1 MSRAE
6 FNLQAP
12 FKPAGDQPRAIA
24 ELTAGLDRGDRFQT
38 LLGVT
43 GSGKTMTVANVIA
56 NYGKPTLVLSHNKTL
71 AAQLYGEIKSF
82 FPNNAVEYFVSY
94 YDYYQPEAYVPRTDT
109 YIEKTSAINEQ
120 IDRMR
125 HSATRALFERDDV
138 IIVASV
144 SCIYGIGSP
153 QTYARI
159 ALTLRQGQQV
169 ERQRL
174 LRALVELQY
183 RRNELDFSR
192 GAFRAKGDTIEIFP
206 AHLEDRAWRL
216 SMFGDEVE
224 SITEFDPL
232 TGERSGRLDQIRLY
246 PNSHYVTPKPTLQE
260 AVKGIKE
267 ELTERLAWYR
277 DHGRLLEA
285 ERIEQRTI
293 ADLEMITTTG
303 SCPGIENYSRYLTGR
318 APGEPPPTLFEYIP
332 ENAILFVDES
342 HVAVPQVGGMYKGDY
357 QRKST
362 LAEFGFRL
370 PSCIDNRPLKFEE
383 WEVMRP
389 QTVFVSAT
397 PAA

>member
-1 MSRAE
+1 MQRPAIV
-6 FNLQAP
+6 LAP
-12 FKPAGDQPRAIA
+12 
-24 ELTAGLDRGDRFQT
+24 
-38 LLGVT
+38 
-43 GSGKTMTVANVIA
+43 
-56 NYGKPTLVLSHNKTL
+56 NKIL
-71 AAQLYGEIKSF
+71 AAQLYGEFKSF

-109 YIEKTSAINEQ
+109 YIEKTSSINEQ

-153 QTYARI
+153 ETYARMT
-159 ALTLRQGQQV
+159 LTLRQGQQV

-232 TGERSGRLDQIRLY
+232 TGEKHRQARADPALPQQPLRHAQADAAGGGRERS
-246 PNSHYVTPKPTLQE
+246 
-260 AVKGIKE
+260 
-267 ELTERLAWYR
+267 
-277 DHGRLLEA
+277 
-285 ERIEQRTI
+285 RT
-293 ADLEMITTTG
+293 
-303 SCPGIENYSRYLTGR
+303 S
-318 APGEPPPTLFEYIP
+318 
-332 ENAILFVDES
+332 
-342 HVAVPQVGGMYKGDY
+342 
-357 QRKST
+357 
-362 LAEFGFRL
+362 
-370 PSCIDNRPLKFEE
+370 
-383 WEVMRP
+383 
-389 QTVFVSAT
+389 
-397 PAA
+397 